1 MDRRMWTFLMVM
13 ILSLLLGTSCT
24 TQHFG
29 ITYRAILAPSD
40 FDRTEAAIAQ
50 AEKSEG
56 AKHCPEKIAKA
67 RELGKKAIET
77 YLACRTEEALKI
89 LAEARKLAKEA
100 EGCQP
105 PPPAPVAP
113 APPRPA
119 PPAPAPPPPA
129 PVPPAPPAPAPIPAP
144 VPAPL
149 APAPRPTPAPAPAPP
164 APPPA
169 PAPKPALVLDT
180 IYFPPNKTNITP
192 YAAKALD
199 RSGAILKENPQI
211 KVEIGGHTDPA
222 GPEKVNQKISEKR
235 AQSAK
240 KYLTDKF
247 GIAENRLALK
257 GYGSTKPIA
266 DNKTEEGR
274 SKNRRVEF
282 RVVP

>member
-1 MDRRMWTFLMVM
+1 MP
-13 ILSLLLGTSCT
+13 
-24 TQHFG
+24 
-29 ITYRAILAPSD
+29 PSD

-50 AEKSEG
+50 AEKSQG
-56 AKHCPEKIAKA
+56 AKYCPEKIAQAK
-67 RELGKKAIET
+67 ELGKKAIET

-89 LAEARKLAKEA
+89 LAEARQLAKEA

-105 PPPAPVAP
+105 PPPTPVVP
-113 APPRPA
+113 APPKPAPPAPTPPVVAPPSPAPPVPA
-119 PPAPAPPPPA
+119 PPAPAPPTR
-129 PVPPAPPAPAPIPAP
+129 PAPA
-144 VPAPL
+144 
-149 APAPRPTPAPAPAPP
+149 APAPAPP
-164 APPPA
+164 V

-180 IYFPPNKTNITP
+180 IYFAPNKTNISP
-192 YAAKALD
+192 FAAKALD
-199 RSGAILKENPQI
+199 RSGTMLKENPQI

-222 GPEKVNQKISEKR
+222 GPEKVNQKMSEKR

-274 SKNRRVEF
+274 SKNRRVES
-282 RVVP
+282 RIIP